1 VSVPLCIAHY
11 VSDDREEVKQ
21 PQDDPDRHGGIPED
35 DGGPGRGTCAGLVR
49 TADGDVAF
57 VHGLARMGAVGQFS
71 MWLRVTFGPRKR
83 DGAWQITYERESM
96 PFYMDDFRAATD
108 LEP

>member
-1 VSVPLCIAHY
+1 MSQSRYGLADTAAHPRPSDQRKPATVPLWIGHM
-11 VSDDREEVKQ
+11 
-21 PQDDPDRHGGIPED
+21 
-35 DGGPGRGTCAGLVR
+35 VR
-49 TADGDVAF
+49 AADGDVAF